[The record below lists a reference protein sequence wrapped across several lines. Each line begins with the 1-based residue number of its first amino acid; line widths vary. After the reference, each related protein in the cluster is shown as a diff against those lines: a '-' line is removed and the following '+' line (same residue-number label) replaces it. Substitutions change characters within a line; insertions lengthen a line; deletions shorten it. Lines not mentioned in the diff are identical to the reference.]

1 MASAG
6 PRYPTSAG
14 TVSYSGYN
22 DADWSYPG
30 EITADD
36 GSASSPAGSAYVH
49 LLKSE
54 YSYLL
59 YATRFDFSLPDD
71 AAITGIKVEVEARGA
86 GGEIAYV
93 ALRNTGSAPG
103 PWGTAKGPA
112 TLLTSSYT
120 VYSYGGESD
129 TWGVAN
135 PTVAD
140 IESSGFGV
148 SLAVRTGN
156 PATTVYVDFVRVTV
170 YYTEAAGGV
179 PKHSDHYMRRRAA

>member
-6 PRYPTSAG
+6 PRYLTSAG

-22 DADWSYPG
+22 DDNWSYPG

-86 GGEIAYV
+86 GWEIAYV
-93 ALRNTGSAPG
+93 ALRNAGSV
-103 PWGTAKGPA
+103 WGTANFPA

-140 IESSGFGV
+140 INSSGFGV
-148 SLAVRTGN
+148 SLGVRAGN
-156 PATTVYVDFVRVTV
+156 SAPTVYVDFVRVTV